1 MKIINE
7 NIGSMTASATEK
19 VKTASRQSLSEAIG
33 EASEHKRDRTD
44 FDREIIAYAR
54 KIRSSVKAEFD
65 VEQTAPKPSITSEEI
80 SAEIE
85 RLKSREK
92 RPAALL
98 QDEKAVSNDQNTLN
112 GTTAENTTA
121 NDLPKTSV
129 SEKTSD
135 ITEAAKMLAEQRKQ
149 ISELLSKNSDVL
161 SKNVVKQL
169 ETIYNLLSEQEK
181 TDPNSISET
190 LQKEIDKLSE
200 IIESEKPNTKKS
212 ISEMLEEQRDRLNSL
227 FSKTDKTDNNLT
239 GIRNKIRQG
248 QKLTPAEQRYLSAK
262 DPKAY
267 ESYCQINTARSMFR
281 CSLNNCRTRD
291 EVIGMRLSNALSALS
306 SYKKALREGGN
317 GETVIAL
324 NAAFENEL
332 KDFSKSSS
340 YRSLPTAAECNKFD
354 RDLAKAK
361 RYEQERRL
369 EKQREAQRLRS
380 KRYKK
385 TAKRSKVPGDG
396 KRTVAQVLADPTSKK
411 VLASRAKRTYCE
423 CGTISL
429 SPYKVLNSK
438 A

>member
-7 NIGSMTASATEK
+7 NVGSMTASATVK
-19 VKTASRQSLSEAIG
+19 VKAVSRQSLSKSIG

-44 FDREIIAYAR
+44 FDRKIIAYAR
-54 KIRSSVKAEFD
+54 KIKSSVKAEFD
-65 VEQTAPKPSITSEEI
+65 VKQTAPKPSITSEEI

-92 RPAALL
+92 RPVALSSDNEL
-98 QDEKAVSNDQNTLN
+98 QEETTVSTDQNTLN

-121 NDLPKTSV
+121 DKASG
-129 SEKTSD
+129 K
-135 ITEAAKMLAEQRKQ
+135 TEAAKMLAEQKKQ
-149 ISELLSKNSDVL
+149 ISELLSKNSEVL

-169 ETIYNLLSEQEK
+169 ETIYKLLNEQEK
-181 TDPNSISET
+181 TDPNSISEK

-200 IIESEKPNTKKS
+200 IIDSEKPDTEKS
-212 ISEMLEEQRDRLNSL
+212 ISEMLKEQRDRLNSL
-227 FSKTDKTDNNLT
+227 FSKKEKTDKNLNE
-239 GIRNKIRQG
+239 IRNKIRQG
-248 QKLTPAEQRYLSAK
+248 QKLTAAEQRYLSAK
-262 DPKAY
+262 DPKTY
-267 ESYCQINTARSMFR
+267 ESYCKINTARSMFR

-291 EVIGMRLSNALSALS
+291 EVIGMRLSNALTALS
-306 SYKKALREGGN
+306 SYKKAIREGGD
-317 GETVIAL
+317 GSEVIAL

-332 KDFSKSSS
+332 KSFSKSSG

-361 RYEQERRL
+361 RYEQEKRL

-380 KRYKK
+380 KHFKK
-385 TAKRSKVPGDG
+385 TAKKTKTPGDG

-423 CGTISL
+423 CGTVSL
-429 SPYKVLNSK
+429 FPYKGLNSK